1 MIEWLADDAPFPP
14 TQRALGASSEAAGL
28 LAAGGSLS
36 PQRLHQAYRLGIY
49 PWFGPDQP
57 VMWWSPDPRMVLPVA
72 HFKLHRSLRKTIQH
86 LRKASRLD
94 IRIDHD
100 FARVMAACAEA
111 PRLGQQGTWIVPAMQ
126 LAYGLWHQHPD
137 LASSPPTSQPHSVEA
152 WIDGELAGGLYGVH
166 VGRMFYG
173 ESMFAH
179 RTDAS
184 KVALA
189 ALVAFCMHHHID
201 VIDCQ
206 QQTAHL
212 QSLGAEPWPRA
223 RFETHLAEATAQ
235 PAPSTWVYDDAMWQ
249 VLLDAHR

>member
-1 MIEWLADDAPFPP
+1 MIEWLADDDPFPP
-14 TQRALGASSEAAGL
+14 THQALDASSDAAGL
-28 LAAGGSLS
+28 LAAGGTLS
-36 PQRLHQAYRLGIY
+36 PQRLQQAYRLGIY
-49 PWFGPDQP
+49 PWFGPGQP

-72 HFKLHRSLRKTIQH
+72 QFKLHRSLRKTIQQ
-86 LRKASRLD
+86 LRKASRLH

-100 FARVMAACAEA
+100 FARVMAACANA
-111 PRLGQQGTWIVPAMQ
+111 PRPGQDGTWIVPAMQ
-126 LAYGLWHQHPD
+126 LAYGQWHAHAAHA
-137 LASSPPTSQPHSVEA
+137 LAPPSSQPHSVET

-166 VGRMFYG
+166 IGRMFFG
-173 ESMFAH
+173 ESMFAC

-189 ALVAFCMHHHID
+189 ALVAFCMHHQID

-212 QSLGAEPWPRA
+212 RSMGAEPWPRA
-223 RFETHLAEATAQ
+223 KFEAHLARATTQ
-235 PAPSTWVYDDAMWQ
+235 PAPSSWVYHDAMWQ